1 VVQANAYTHSDGE
14 APASFHDPAWQAGT
28 KKTPLENT
36 PEIGAHAHDHLELQ
50 LIVSGRAIHRTQ
62 HYVTPVERGDM
73 ILIAPGQ
80 PHAFERIDGMHRI
93 ACVCLSEWFMH
104 GSEDLWGAP
113 GLLQLFL
120 ALDTPAC
127 AGVFLVTHHRLSEG
141 EFAVCFEEM
150 RAMALEVEREDPSLL
165 YLRRCMDK
173 LMLTVG
179 RSYAEDEESGSFGW
193 LSHPIMQAL
202 KIIENHAASNE
213 PLRVSQLAGQC
224 GLSPGY
230 FSREFRKAVGSSP
243 SQYFQRR
250 RIQHASWLLLH
261 TRQSI
266 SEIAYSLGFADVSH
280 FERVFHVRRMMTPL
294 AYRQRFVERA
304 R

>member
-1 VVQANAYTHSDGE
+1 MSDESSREPGHDARGPLLAEVSWEVCQQVGGIYTVLRSKV
-14 APASFHDPAWQAGT
+14 PAMVKSWGRRYCLVGPWNPQLSPAEFEETRLGG
-28 KKTPLENT
+28 
-36 PEIGAHAHDHLELQ
+36 EIGAA
-50 LIVSGRAIHRTQ
+50 V
-62 HYVTPVERGDM
+62 
-73 ILIAPGQ
+73 
-80 PHAFERIDGMHRI
+80 
-93 ACVCLSEWFMH
+93 
-104 GSEDLWGAP
+104 
-113 GLLQLFL
+113 L
-120 ALDTPAC
+120 ALQQQGLTLLARQVTTFLDTRRRDRAQRHEDQ
-127 AGVFLVTHHRLSEG
+127 L
-141 EFAVCFEEM
+141 

-224 GLSPGY
+224 ELSPGY